1 MAGQRQ
7 RPVTLSDV
15 AALAGVSV
23 STASK
28 ALNGREEVA
37 AATRNRVLAAAN
49 TLSFQTN
56 MPATALRARQT
67 RTVGLIT
74 DEVAGRSAFP
84 ILLGAENELGNKE
97 VSVLLC
103 STRGDPI
110 RRQHYLRT
118 LLAHQ
123 VDGFI
128 VVGDNNDRRAS
139 LTRHIPVPVVYVY
152 GESTDRRDL
161 SLLADDTDGGRLAT
175 EHLVSLRREH
185 IAHVTGPPDNRAARD
200 RAAALRAV
208 LDEAWLTLV
217 GEPLFGEWSQTWGR
231 HAAKMLVTT
240 YPKLD
245 AIFCGNDQIAAG
257 AAQTLQNLGALI
269 PDDIA
274 IVGYDN
280 WEIFAADCQPPLTT
294 VDLNLQQLGATA
306 VTELLAT
313 LGGRQRRG
321 VIRQPCRLVV
331 RESTG
336 LPPSF
341 G

>member
-1 MAGQRQ
+1 MAGRRS

-37 AATRNRVLAAAN
+37 AATRDRVLAAADK
-49 TLSFQTN
+49 LSFQ
-56 MPATALRARQT
+56 PAMVARGQSSGRT
-67 RTVGLIT
+67 RTVGLIS
-74 DEVAGRSAFP
+74 DEVAGRPTFP
-84 ILLGAENELGNKE
+84 ILLGVENALSDKE
-97 VSVLLC
+97 MSVLLC
-103 STRGDPI
+103 DTQSDPT
-110 RRQHYLRT
+110 RRQHYIRT
-118 LLAHQ
+118 LLAHP

-128 VVGDNNDRRAS
+128 VVGDGSNRRAS

-152 GESTDRRDL
+152 GESTDHRDL
-161 SLLADDTDGGRLAT
+161 SVLADDTDGGRLAT
-175 EHLVSLRREH
+175 EHLVSLHRKH
-185 IAHVTGPPDNRAARD
+185 IAHVTGPPNNRAARD
-200 RAAALRAV
+200 RAAALRTV
-208 LDEAWLTLV
+208 LDEAWLALV

-231 HAAKMLVTT
+231 HAAKMLATT
-240 YPKLD
+240 YPNLD

-257 AAQTLQNLGALI
+257 VAQALQNLGALI

-280 WEIFAADCQPPLTT
+280 WEVFAADCQPPLTT
-294 VDLNLQQLGATA
+294 VDLNLQQLGTTA
-306 VTELLAT
+306 VTELLAA
-313 LGGRQRRG
+313 LGGRQRHG

-336 LPPSF
+336 PPPSF
-341 G
+341 E